1 MQGLHHVVLCLDR
14 RIRTSTCDRSWICLS
29 MHGFGRLDEFWAL
42 NIHSLWIEYSWKN
55 RDPIWTNTHK
65 PEGWLV
71 NSLNCF
77 QCGGLELAQIFGW
90 SLTHHKFFW
99 SFIIFFRK
107 TASSK
112 TILFLLG
119 DEFEG
124 NSSQVTWHIGR
135 WHTLKRVP
143 SWELTYPIQRQLRR

>member
-90 SLTHHKFFW
+90 SLTHHKFSDLSLFSCAKRPLPRLS
-99 SFIIFFRK
+99 SFCWGMNLKAIHPKWRD
-107 TASSK
+107 
-112 TILFLLG
+112 ILGG
-119 DEFEG
+119 DTPWKGYPPG
-124 NSSQVTWHIGR
+124 N
-135 WHTLKRVP
+135 
-143 SWELTYPIQRQLRR
+143 